1 MSIEFVRIPQP
12 CFPPVY
18 RYKYTVNGQELG
30 YYSRKELEIMKE
42 GAESDLRH
50 FEGWM
55 DKRSSTMC
63 GSCWRPSTGRWMMR
77 QREGIKKEGEAEW
90 ASPSL
95 CPQRQARNPVSLR
108 MPDIRHYTAAQ
119 RLLSIPFS

>member
-55 DKRSSTMC
+55 DEKIIDDV
-63 GSCWRPSTGRWMMR
+63 
-77 QREGIKKEGEAEW
+77 RE
-90 ASPSL
+90 L
-95 CPQRQARNPVSLR
+95 L
-108 MPDIRHYTAAQ
+108 AAIN
-119 RLLSIPFS
+119 RALDDAAA

>member
-30 YYSRKELEIMKE
+30 FYSLRELQIMKD

-50 FEGWM
+50 IEGWM
-55 DKRSSTMC
+55 DEEVV
-63 GSCWRPSTGRWMMR
+63 
-77 QREGIKKEGEAEW
+77 QHVRELLAALNKVLSEA
-90 ASPSL
+90 
-95 CPQRQARNPVSLR
+95 
-108 MPDIRHYTAAQ
+108 AA
-119 RLLSIPFS
+119 